1 MTMGDVYLKP
11 NVLIEPLYNQWY
23 AWPNLIPPA
32 TAAMYVANQ
41 HLKIMQ
47 SFVSAPQ
54 VHVSALKNPAMLGGP
69 FLNYDA
75 SRVPAI
81 RELIERTAREHRQM
95 VEFADAVKTLDQILA
110 DDCQGYSLEPLYKR
124 VPDILKG
131 YVELVYDLNNRA
143 SMRFM
148 EGLLYRSRFYNSKS
162 QSVAISLVE
171 NDSSR
176 SFVFSTPRLKN
187 DGHLHLDIP
196 FNHDGL
202 QELFKMKQMPRE
214 YGWIKEA
221 LGVSDDDN
229 ALFSTF
235 FTEEVP
241 PPPAS
246 YDGDGVRV
254 RYFGHACVLIETRNT
269 TILTDP
275 VISYP
280 FPGASDRYT
289 LADLP
294 AHIDYVLIT
303 HSHQDH
309 CIFESLMPLRHR
321 IRNLIVPKN
330 NSGFIA
336 DPSLKLLLQQIG
348 FNQVREVDEME
359 KIEVDGG
366 YFMAVPFL
374 GEHGDLNVRT
384 KNAYLLK
391 LNGKSLYF
399 AADSN
404 NLETALYDHI
414 HEFSGDLDV
423 LFVGMECDGAPMSWL
438 YGPLATKPLLRK
450 MDQERRLDGSD
461 SAKALEIVERLRPRE
476 VYIYAMGQEPWLTFL
491 TSIKYTPQSRPIIE
505 SDKLVAECRNR
516 GLEAERLFGHK
527 ELLLES
533 AVEPEKISFAYQGMS
548 AWN

>member
-1 MTMGDVYLKP
+1 MGDVYLRP

-23 AWPNLIPPA
+23 AWPNLISPA

-69 FLNYDA
+69 FINYDA
-75 SRVPAI
+75 SRAPAI
-81 RELIERTAREHRQM
+81 RELMEHTARDHAQM
-95 VEFADAVKTLDQILA
+95 VEFAGAVKQLDQILA
-110 DDCQGYSLEPLYKR
+110 DEGQGYSLEPLYKR
-124 VPDILKG
+124 VPEILRG

-148 EGLLYRSRFYNSKS
+148 EGLLFRSRFYNPKS
-162 QSVAISLVE
+162 QSVAMSLVE
-171 NDSSR
+171 SDSR

-187 DGHLHLDIP
+187 DGHLHLDVP
-196 FNHDGL
+196 FDHEGL
-202 QELFKMKQMPRE
+202 RELFRMKQTPHA

-221 LGVSDDDN
+221 LGVRDADD

-235 FTEEVP
+235 FTEEAP

-269 TILTDP
+269 SILTDP

-280 FPGASDRYT
+280 FPGGSERYT

-294 AHIDYVLIT
+294 ETIDYVLIT

-309 CIFESLMPLRHR
+309 CMFEPLLQLRHR
-321 IRNLIVPKN
+321 IKNLIVPKN
-330 NSGFIA
+330 SVGFLA
-336 DPSLKLLLQQIG
+336 DPSLKLVLQQIG
-348 FNQVREVDEME
+348 FNQVREIDEME
-359 KIEVDGG
+359 AIEVDGG
-366 YFMAVPFL
+366 YIMSVPFL
-374 GEHGDLNVRT
+374 GEHGDVNIRT
-384 KNAYLLK
+384 KSAYVVK

-404 NLETALYDHI
+404 NLETALYEHI
-414 HEFSGDLDV
+414 HEVAGNLDV
-423 LFVGMECDGAPMSWL
+423 LFVGMECEGAPMSWL
-438 YGPLATKPLLRK
+438 YGPVMTRPLLRK
-450 MDQERRLDGSD
+450 MDQTRRLDGSD
-461 SAKALEIVERLRPRE
+461 SAKVLEIVERLRPRE
-476 VYIYAMGQEPWLTFL
+476 VYVYAMGQEPWLTFL
-491 TSIKYTPQSRPIIE
+491 TSIKYTPQSRPIVE
-505 SDKLVAECRNR
+505 SDKLVAECRSR
-516 GLEAERLFGHK
+516 GLVGERLFGHK
-527 ELLLES
+527 ELLLDS
-533 AVEPEKISFAYQGMS
+533 VAEPEKVSVASQGMS

>member
-1 MTMGDVYLKP
+1 MGDVYLKP

-75 SRVPAI
+75 SRAPAI
-81 RELIERTAREHRQM
+81 RELIERTARDHAQM
-95 VEFADAVKTLDQILA
+95 VEFADAVKTLDQIL
-110 DDCQGYSLEPLYKR
+110 DESQGYSLEPLYKR
-124 VPDILKG
+124 VPGILKG

-148 EGLLYRSRFYNSKS
+148 EGLLYRSRVYNPKS
-162 QSVAISLVE
+162 QSVAISVVE
-171 NDSSR
+171 SDSSR

-187 DGHLHLDIP
+187 DGHLHLDLP
-196 FNHDGL
+196 FNHEGL
-202 QELFKMKQMPRE
+202 QELFKMKQTPRE

-221 LGVSDDDN
+221 LGVNDEDN

-235 FTEEVP
+235 FTKEAP
-241 PPPAS
+241 PRPAS

-254 RYFGHACVLIETRNT
+254 RYFGHACVLIETRNIS
-269 TILTDP
+269 ILTDP

-280 FPGASDRYT
+280 FPGAGDRYT

-294 AHIDYVLIT
+294 ANIDYVLIT
-303 HSHQDH
+303 HGHQDH

-321 IRNLIVPKN
+321 IKNLIVPKN
-330 NSGFIA
+330 NGGFIA

-359 KIEVDGG
+359 TIEVDGG

-384 KNAYLLK
+384 KNAYLMK

-414 HEFSGDLDV
+414 HEVSGDIDV

-438 YGPLATKPLLRK
+438 YGPLMTKPLLRK

-461 SAKALEIVERLRPRE
+461 SAKALELVDRLHPRE
-476 VYIYAMGQEPWLTFL
+476 VYVYAMGQEPWLTFL
-491 TSIKYTPQSRPIIE
+491 TSIKYTPQSRPIVE

-516 GLEAERLFGHK
+516 GLVAERLFGHK

-533 AVEPEKISFAYQGMS
+533 AAEPEKISVAYQGMS
-548 AWN
+548 AWS

>member
-1 MTMGDVYLKP
+1 MGDVYLKP

-69 FLNYDA
+69 FLNYGA
-75 SRVPAI
+75 SRAPAI
-81 RELIERTAREHRQM
+81 RELMERTARDHAQM

-110 DDCQGYSLEPLYKR
+110 DESQGYSLEPLYKR

-148 EGLLYRSRFYNSKS
+148 EGLLFRSRFYNPKS
-162 QSVAISLVE
+162 QSVAMSLVE
-171 NDSSR
+171 SDSR

-196 FNHDGL
+196 FNHEGL
-202 QELFKMKQMPRE
+202 QELFKMKQTPRE

-221 LGVSDDDN
+221 LGVGDDDD

-235 FTEEVP
+235 FTAAAP

-246 YDGDGVRV
+246 YDGAGVRV
-254 RYFGHACVLIETRNT
+254 RYFGHACVLIETRST
-269 TILTDP
+269 SILTDP

-280 FPGASDRYT
+280 FPGGGDRYT

-294 AHIDYVLIT
+294 ASIDYVLIT

-321 IRNLIVPKN
+321 IKNLIVPKN

-336 DPSLKLLLQQIG
+336 DPSLKLVLQQIG
-348 FNQVREVDEME
+348 FNQVREIDEME
-359 KIEVDGG
+359 TIEVDGG
-366 YFMAVPFL
+366 YIMAVPFL

-384 KNAYLLK
+384 KNAYLVE

-404 NLETALYDHI
+404 NLEPALYDHI
-414 HEFSGDLDV
+414 HAVFGDLDV
-423 LFVGMECDGAPMSWL
+423 LFVGMECAGAPMSWL
-438 YGPLATKPLLRK
+438 YGPLTIKPLLRK

-461 SAKALEIVERLRPRE
+461 HGKALEMVDRLRPSE
-476 VYIYAMGQEPWLTFL
+476 VYVYAMGQEPWLTFL
-491 TSIKYTPQSRPIIE
+491 TSIKYTPQSRPIVE
-505 SDKLVAECRNR
+505 SDKLVEECRTR
-516 GLEAERLFGHK
+516 GLTSERLFGHK
-527 ELLLES
+527 ELLLGS
-533 AVEPEKISFAYQGMS
+533 VAEPEKISVACQGMS
-548 AWN
+548 VWS

>member
-1 MTMGDVYLKP
+1 MTRGDVYLKP

-75 SRVPAI
+75 SRASAI
-81 RELIERTAREHRQM
+81 RELMERTAHDHAQM
-95 VEFADAVKTLDQILA
+95 VEFANAVKTLDQILA
-110 DDCQGYSLEPLYKR
+110 DESQGYSLEPLYKR

-148 EGLLYRSRFYNSKS
+148 EGLLYRSRFYNPKS
-162 QSVAISLVE
+162 QSVAMSLVE
-171 NDSSR
+171 SDSR

-196 FNHDGL
+196 FNHEGL
-202 QELFKMKQMPRE
+202 QELFKMKQMPRA

-221 LGVSDDDN
+221 LGVSDEDD
-229 ALFSTF
+229 ALFSSF
-235 FTEEVP
+235 FTAAAP
-241 PPPAS
+241 PPSAS
-246 YDGDGVRV
+246 YYGDGVRV
-254 RYFGHACVLIETRNT
+254 RYFGHACVLIETRDT
-269 TILTDP
+269 SILTDP
-275 VISYP
+275 VVSYP
-280 FPGASDRYT
+280 FPGAGDRYT

-294 AHIDYVLIT
+294 ASIDYVLIT
-303 HSHQDH
+303 HGHQDH
-309 CIFESLMPLRHR
+309 CIFESLLPLRHR
-321 IRNLIVPKN
+321 IKNLIVPKN
-330 NSGFIA
+330 NGGFIA

-348 FNQVREVDEME
+348 FNQVREVDDME
-359 KIEVDGG
+359 TIEVDGG
-366 YFMAVPFL
+366 HIMAVPFL

-384 KNAYLLK
+384 KNAYLVE
-391 LNGKSLYF
+391 LNGRSLYL

-414 HEFSGDLDV
+414 HDVTGDIDV

-438 YGPLATKPLLRK
+438 YGPLMTKPLLRK

-461 SAKALEIVERLRPRE
+461 HERALEIVDRLRPSE
-476 VYIYAMGQEPWLTFL
+476 VYVYAMGQEPWLTFL
-491 TSIKYTPQSRPIIE
+491 TSIKYTPQSRPIVE
-505 SDKLVAECRNR
+505 SDKLVEECRTR
-516 GLEAERLFGHK
+516 GLSSERLFGHK
-527 ELLLES
+527 EWLLES
-533 AVEPEKISFAYQGMS
+533 VTEPEEMSLAGQGMGVWS
-548 AWN
+548 

>member
-1 MTMGDVYLKP
+1 MGDVYLKP

-54 VHVSALKNPAMLGGP
+54 VHLSALRNPAMLGGP

-75 SRVPAI
+75 SRAPAI
-81 RELIERTAREHRQM
+81 RELMERTAREHAQM

-110 DDCQGYSLEPLYKR
+110 EESQGYSLEPLYKR

-148 EGLLYRSRFYNSKS
+148 EGLLFRSRFYNPKS
-162 QSVAISLVE
+162 QSVAMSLVE
-171 NDSSR
+171 SDSR

-187 DGHLHLDIP
+187 DGHLQLDIP
-196 FNHDGL
+196 LNHEGL
-202 QELFKMKQMPRE
+202 QELFMIKQTPGE

-221 LGVSDDDN
+221 LGVGDDDD

-235 FTEEVP
+235 FTEETP
-241 PPPAS
+241 APPAS

-254 RYFGHACVLIETRNT
+254 RYFGHACVLIETRST
-269 TILTDP
+269 SILTDP

-280 FPGASDRYT
+280 FPGGVDRYT

-294 AHIDYVLIT
+294 ATIDYVLLT

-321 IRNLIVPKN
+321 IKNLIVPKN

-336 DPSLKLLLQQIG
+336 DPSLKLVLQQIG
-348 FNQVREVDEME
+348 FNQVREVDDME
-359 KIEVDGG
+359 TIEVDGG
-366 YFMAVPFL
+366 YIMAVPFL

-384 KNAYLLK
+384 KSAYLMK
-391 LNGKSLYF
+391 LNSKSLF
-399 AADSN
+399 CGADSN
-404 NLETALYDHI
+404 NIEPALYDHV
-414 HEFSGDLDV
+414 HEAAGDLDV

-438 YGPLATKPLLRK
+438 YGPLMTRPLLRK

-461 SAKALEIVERLRPRE
+461 HGKGLEIVDCMRPSE
-476 VYIYAMGQEPWLTFL
+476 VYVYAMGQEPWLTFL
-491 TSIKYTPQSRPIIE
+491 TSIKYTLQSRPIVE
-505 SDKLVAECRNR
+505 SDKLVEECRSR
-516 GLEAERLFGHK
+516 GLVAERLFGHK
-527 ELLLES
+527 ELLLDS
-533 AVEPEKISFAYQGMS
+533 VAEPEKVSSAYQEMS

>member
-1 MTMGDVYLKP
+1 MTRGDVYLKP

-69 FLNYDA
+69 FLHYDA
-75 SRVPAI
+75 SRAPAV
-81 RELIERTAREHRQM
+81 RELMERTARDHAQM
-95 VEFADAVKTLDQILA
+95 VEFADAVKSLDQIVA
-110 DDCQGYSLEPLYKR
+110 EESQGYSLEPLYKR
-124 VPDILKG
+124 VPEILKG

-148 EGLLYRSRFYNSKS
+148 EGLLFRSPFYNPKS
-162 QSVAISLVE
+162 QSVAMSLVE
-171 NDSSR
+171 SDSR
-176 SFVFSTPRLKN
+176 PFVFSTPRLKN

-196 FNHDGL
+196 FNHEGL
-202 QELFKMKQMPRE
+202 QELFKMKQMPGE
-214 YGWIKEA
+214 YAWIKEA
-221 LGVSDDDN
+221 LGVSDDDD
-229 ALFSTF
+229 ALFKTF
-235 FTEEVP
+235 FTDEAP
-241 PPPAS
+241 PPSVA

-254 RYFGHACVLIETRNT
+254 RYFGHACVLVETRGT
-269 TILTDP
+269 SILTDP
-275 VISYP
+275 VVSYP
-280 FPGASDRYT
+280 FEGGVDRYT

-294 AHIDYVLIT
+294 ETIDYVLIT

-309 CIFESLMPLRHR
+309 CIFESLLPLRHR

-330 NSGFIA
+330 NGGFIA
-336 DPSLKLLLQQIG
+336 DPSLKRLLQQIG
-348 FNQVREVDEME
+348 FNQVREVDDME
-359 KIEVDGG
+359 TIEVDGG
-366 YFMAVPFL
+366 YIMAVPFL

-384 KNAYLLK
+384 KNAYLVE

-404 NLETALYDHI
+404 NLETKLYEHI
-414 HEFSGDLDV
+414 HAASGDIDV

-438 YGPLATKPLLRK
+438 YGPLMTRPLLRK

-461 SAKALEIVERLRPRE
+461 HAKALEIVDRLRPSH
-476 VYIYAMGQEPWLTFL
+476 VYVYAMGQEPWLTFL
-491 TSIKYTPQSRPIIE
+491 TSIKYTPQSRPIVE
-505 SDKLVAECRNR
+505 SDKLVEECRAR
-516 GLEAERLFGHK
+516 GLTAERLFGHK
-527 ELLLES
+527 ELLLE
-533 AVEPEKISFAYQGMS
+533 PEAEMISVAGQGMS
-548 AWN
+548 V

>member
-1 MTMGDVYLKP
+1 MGEVYLKP

-69 FLNYDA
+69 FLHYDA
-75 SRVPAI
+75 SRAPAV
-81 RELIERTAREHRQM
+81 RELMERTAREHAQM
-95 VEFADAVKTLDQILA
+95 VEFADAVKSLDQILA
-110 DDCQGYSLEPLYKR
+110 EESQGYSLEPLYKR
-124 VPDILKG
+124 VPEILRG

-148 EGLLYRSRFYNSKS
+148 EGLLFRSRFYNPKS
-162 QSVAISLVE
+162 QSVAMSLVE
-171 NDSSR
+171 SDSR
-176 SFVFSTPRLKN
+176 PFVFSTPRLNN

-196 FNHDGL
+196 FNHEGL
-202 QELFKMKQMPRE
+202 QELFKMKQMPGE

-221 LGVSDDDN
+221 LGVSDDDD

-235 FTEEVP
+235 FTAEAP
-241 PPPAS
+241 PQPVA

-254 RYFGHACVLIETRNT
+254 RYLGHACVLIETRST
-269 TILTDP
+269 SILTDP
-275 VISYP
+275 VVSYP
-280 FPGASDRYT
+280 FPGGSDRYT

-294 AHIDYVLIT
+294 ESIDYVLIT

-309 CIFESLMPLRHR
+309 CIFESLLPLRHR
-321 IRNLIVPKN
+321 IKNLIVPKN
-330 NSGFIA
+330 NGGFIA

-359 KIEVDGG
+359 RIEVDGG
-366 YFMAVPFL
+366 YIMAVPFL

-384 KNAYLLK
+384 KNAYLVE
-391 LNGKSLYF
+391 LNGKSLYM

-404 NLETALYDHI
+404 NLETKLYDHI
-414 HEFSGDLDV
+414 HAVTGDIDV

-438 YGPLATKPLLRK
+438 YGPLMTRPLLRK
-450 MDQERRLDGSD
+450 MDQERRLDGSEHV
-461 SAKALEIVERLRPRE
+461 KALDIVDRLRPSE
-476 VYIYAMGQEPWLTFL
+476 VYVYAMGQEPWLTFL
-491 TSIKYTPQSRPIIE
+491 TSIKYTPQSRPIVE
-505 SDKLVAECRNR
+505 SDKLVEECRTR
-516 GLEAERLFGHK
+516 GLTAERLFGHK
-527 ELLLES
+527 ELLLERV
-533 AVEPEKISFAYQGMS
+533 AEPEMISVAGQGMS
-548 AWN
+548 T

>member
-1 MTMGDVYLKP
+1 MGDVYLKP

-69 FLNYDA
+69 FLHYDA
-75 SRVPAI
+75 SRAPAV
-81 RELIERTAREHRQM
+81 RELMERTARDHAQM
-95 VEFADAVKTLDQILA
+95 VEFADAVKALDQILA
-110 DDCQGYSLEPLYKR
+110 EESQGYSLEPLYKR
-124 VPDILKG
+124 VPEILRG

-148 EGLLYRSRFYNSKS
+148 EGLLFRSQFYNPKS
-162 QSVAISLVE
+162 QSVAMSLVE
-171 NDSSR
+171 SDSR
-176 SFVFSTPRLKN
+176 PFVFSTPRLKN
-187 DGHLHLDIP
+187 DGHLHLELP
-196 FNHDGL
+196 FNHEGL
-202 QELFKMKQMPRE
+202 QELFKMKQTPGE

-221 LGVSDDDN
+221 LGVGDDDD

-235 FTEEVP
+235 FTGEA
-241 PPPAS
+241 PPAPVA

-254 RYFGHACVLIETRNT
+254 RYLGHACVLIETRGT
-269 TILTDP
+269 SILTDP
-275 VISYP
+275 VVSYP
-280 FPGASDRYT
+280 FPGGSDRYT

-294 AHIDYVLIT
+294 ETIDYVLIT

-309 CIFESLMPLRHR
+309 CIFESLLPLRHR

-330 NSGFIA
+330 NGGFIA

-359 KIEVDGG
+359 RIEVDGG
-366 YFMAVPFL
+366 HIMAIPFL

-384 KNAYLLK
+384 KNAYLVE
-391 LNGKSLYF
+391 LNGKSLYM

-404 NLETALYDHI
+404 NLETKLYDHI
-414 HEFSGDLDV
+414 HAVTGDIDV

-438 YGPLATKPLLRK
+438 YGPLMTRPLLRK
-450 MDQERRLDGSD
+450 MDQERRLDGSEHV
-461 SAKALEIVERLRPRE
+461 KALDIVDRLRPSQ
-476 VYIYAMGQEPWLTFL
+476 VYVYAMGQEPWLTFL
-491 TSIKYTPQSRPIIE
+491 TSIKYTPQSRPIVE
-505 SDKLVAECRNR
+505 SDKLVEECRTR
-516 GLEAERLFGHK
+516 GLTAERLFGHK
-527 ELLLES
+527 ELLLERV
-533 AVEPEKISFAYQGMS
+533 AEPEMMSVAGQGMS
-548 AWN
+548 T

>member
-1 MTMGDVYLKP
+1 MTMRDVYLRP

-23 AWPNLIPPA
+23 AWPNLISPA

-41 HLKIMQ
+41 HLKIMH

-69 FLNYDA
+69 FINYDP
-75 SRVPAI
+75 SRAPAI
-81 RELIERTAREHRQM
+81 RELMERTARDHAQM
-95 VEFADAVKTLDQILA
+95 VEFADAVKALDQILA
-110 DDCQGYSLEPLYKR
+110 DETEGYSLEPVYKR

-148 EGLLYRSRFYNSKS
+148 EGLLFRSRFYNPKS
-162 QSVAISLVE
+162 QSVAMSLVE
-171 NDSSR
+171 SDSR

-187 DGHLHLDIP
+187 DGNLHLDIP
-196 FNHDGL
+196 FNHEGL
-202 QELFKMKQMPRE
+202 QELFKMKQTPRE

-221 LGVSDDDN
+221 LGVGDDDD

-235 FTEEVP
+235 FTEEAP

-254 RYFGHACVLIETRNT
+254 RYFGHACVLIETRST
-269 TILTDP
+269 SILTDP

-280 FPGASDRYT
+280 FPGGGDRYT

-294 AHIDYVLIT
+294 ASIDYVLIT

-309 CIFESLMPLRHR
+309 CMFEPLMQLRHR
-321 IRNLIVPKN
+321 IKNLIVPKN
-330 NSGFIA
+330 NSGFLA
-336 DPSLKLLLQQIG
+336 DPSLKLVLQQIG

-359 KIEVDGG
+359 TIEIDDG
-366 YFMAVPFL
+366 YIMAVPFL
-374 GEHGDLNVRT
+374 GEHCDLNVRT
-384 KNAYLLK
+384 KNAYLMK

-414 HEFSGDLDV
+414 HAASGDLDV

-438 YGPLATKPLLRK
+438 YGPLMTKPLLRK

-461 SAKALEIVERLRPRE
+461 HAKALEIVDRLHPSE
-476 VYIYAMGQEPWLTFL
+476 VYVYAMGQEPWLTFL
-491 TSIKYTPQSRPIIE
+491 TSIKYKPQSRPIVE
-505 SDKLVAECRNR
+505 SDKLVAECRSR
-516 GLEAERLFGHK
+516 GLMAERLFGHK
-527 ELLLES
+527 ELLLDS
-533 AVEPEKISFAYQGMS
+533 VVEPAKVSVAYQGMS